1 MVLTFPDLST
11 QPFSVFDSSVSDPL
25 SVVLDED
32 IEVPAKHEILRI
44 ARIKN
49 PTISESV
56 LELNMHET
64 FGKRSSS
71 SRVVVQPK
79 EQRVPI

>member
-1 MVLTFPDLST
+1 MVLTFSDLST

-32 IEVPAKHEILRI
+32 IEVSAKHKILQI
-44 ARIKN
+44 AGIKN

-56 LELNMHET
+56 LELNMKLS
-64 FGKRSSS
+64 GKGVLVLESLFSQKNKECQ
-71 SRVVVQPK
+71 SR
-79 EQRVPI
+79 